1 VEINFSDF
9 AVQIPASIKAGQRT
23 LKVTNSGKE
32 EHDFHIVGNGV
43 DEKVENVKPGES
55 KTVKVNLQAG
65 TYQITR
71 FAERELKVT
80 EADESL
86 SVSDRDQK
94 DEASAERPSDKTGA
108 VNGKS
113 HAANGAVVEIQL
125 AESGI
130 EFPVATMHASKSLK
144 LTNSTNDVQN
154 ITIEGQGVEKKVVSL
169 KPGETQTVQIDLK
182 PGEYTVK
189 ASVEGKPDATR
200 TLIIVQ

>member
-1 VEINFSDF
+1 
-9 AVQIPASIKAGQRT
+9 
-23 LKVTNSGKE
+23 LKVTNSGKD

-55 KTVKVNLQAG
+55 KTVKVNLQPG

-71 FAERELKVT
+71 FVERELKVT

-86 SVSDRDQK
+86 SLSDRDQMSETAADRRK
-94 DEASAERPSDKTGA
+94 DTTGA

-113 HAANGAVVEIQL
+113 HAANGAVVEIRLEQ
-125 AESGI
+125 SGI

-144 LTNSTNDVQN
+144 ITNSTSDVQR
-154 ITIEGQGVEKKVVSL
+154 ITIEGDGIEKKVVSVD
-169 KPGETQTVQIDLK
+169 PGKTEIVQIDLK
-182 PGEYTVK
+182 PGEYRLTG
-189 ASVEGKPDATR
+189 SVEGKPDFTR